1 MLAILLNPKI
11 NLLNLIDK
19 KQESFISET
28 KYKNSGSYF
37 EITNIEPN
45 LESIIKV
52 IPEAIFNSLARPL
65 PWNAN
70 SLIQFP
76 AILENLLILALIVL
90 AFIDLNKKNILR
102 KIDMNF
108 VLFCSTFVFLNY
120 IIIGIITPVSG
131 ATCKI

>member
-1 MLAILLNPKI
+1 M
-11 NLLNLIDK
+11 
-19 KQESFISET
+19 
-28 KYKNSGSYF
+28 
-37 EITNIEPN
+37 
-45 LESIIKV
+45 
-52 IPEAIFNSLARPL
+52 

-131 ATCKI
+131 ALVRYKMIALPFFNYAYFTNNKSL